1 MKNWFEI
8 KNNQNG
14 VVDISLHDEIGIW
27 GVSAADFIQELKQHQ
42 SAKSINLSIHSPGG
56 NVLDGLAMYNA
67 LKAHP
72 AKIHGK
78 VEGIAASAASF
89 ILMASDTI
97 SMPEDSFLMIHNAH
111 GGAMG
116 EADDLREAADVM
128 DKLQDSIVNI
138 YEKRTGLSE
147 SEVRA
152 MMKAETWLNAAEALD
167 SGFIDTITDRLDI
180 AAKINTFNKYFKSM
194 PVSND
199 AGAEKVNT
207 AKEFEQCL
215 RDSGLSKRLAQALT
229 SRAKTVF
236 RGEPDEPDDSLR
248 EISEALDK
256 VKIPTQIN
264 QNQPA

>member
-1 MKNWFEI
+1 MKNWYQI
-8 KNNQNG
+8 KNMQNG
-14 VVDISLHDEIGIW
+14 VVEISLHDEIGLW
-27 GVSAADFIQELKQHQ
+27 GVSAADFIAELKNHQ
-42 SAKSINLSIHSPGG
+42 SAKSINLSVHSPGG

-72 AKIHGK
+72 AKIHGQ

-97 SMPEDSFLMIHNAH
+97 SMPEDSFLMIHNAQ

-116 EADDLREAADVM
+116 EADDLREVADIM

-138 YEKRTGLSE
+138 YEKRTGLAE
-147 SEVRA
+147 AEIRD
-152 MMKAETWLNAAEALD
+152 MMAAETWMNATDAL
-167 SGFIDTITDRLDI
+167 SNGFIDTITDRLDV
-180 AAKINTFNKYFKSM
+180 AAKINTFNKYFKEM
-194 PVSND
+194 PVDNNVGVESI
-199 AGAEKVNT
+199 ET

-229 SRAKTVF
+229 SRAKGVF
-236 RGEPDEPDDSLR
+236 RVEPDEPDDTLR
-248 EISEALDK
+248 EISAALDK
-256 VKIPTQIN
+256 VKIPTQIS